1 MSTVLDTTDSN
12 CVATLY
18 LAVNVGWMQY
28 FPPSAQDFIQSLY
41 NQARRK
47 GSLSSRQKECLV
59 CTFDKWSKRV
69 PLAFATITTPSDCF
83 PRSYRELG

>member
-12 CVATLY
+12 CVAVLFM
-18 LAVNVGWMQY
+18 AVNVGWMQY
-28 FPPSAQDFIQSLY
+28 FPLDAQDFIQSLY

-47 GSLSSRQKECLV
+47 GSLSERQKECLV
-59 CTFDKWSKRV
+59 RTFDKWSKRV
-69 PLAFATITTPSDCF
+69 PLAFATMTTPSDCF